1 MNAFRF
7 VDQELEIF
15 KEQELSAL
23 SFLFFFAL
31 LRFANLV
38 EEPLRI
44 IPLKI
49 IAIPRPSKT
58 KHG

>member
-15 KEQELSAL
+15 KEQELSIL

-49 IAIPRPSKT
+49 FAIPRPSKT
-58 KHG
+58 KPG